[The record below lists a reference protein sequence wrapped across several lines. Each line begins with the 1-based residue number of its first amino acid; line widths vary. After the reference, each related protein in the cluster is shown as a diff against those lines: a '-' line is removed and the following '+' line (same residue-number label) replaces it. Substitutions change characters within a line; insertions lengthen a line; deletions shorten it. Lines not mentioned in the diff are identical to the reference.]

1 MQKLGWMFGNTRF
14 LALIFTHNPPQR
26 PPLKPIQGRI
36 AVGEPPT
43 DHVRMM
49 HGWFIY
55 GQRLDELES
64 LLHKYCGEPETGD
77 DAIHPKWIK
86 AIARHV
92 TGHDDELH

>member
-1 MQKLGWMFGNTRF
+1 
-14 LALIFTHNPPQR
+14 
-26 PPLKPIQGRI
+26 
-36 AVGEPPT
+36 
-43 DHVRMM
+43 MM